1 MWLRRVTHSG
11 AYNLVEHPYR
21 DLAIVALVVIIH
33 LTAKHAL
40 RSGLTAADNDISSGQ
55 RMPPILHPPDIRLV
69 IILIGTCTTARVPT
83 YRLPRTHL
91 NRVQSNSP
99 SSVALLPCLRSVAF
113 TTATLAA
120 PPSFSAIA
128 GGVLRRVLL
137 EVTSD
142 DHLHIPPPNSTRVSL
157 APDHVGQ
164 AGGPEAQ
171 PRAPVEDLKHGSN
184 NGQRQHPPLD
194 YPRARGRHRKPLH
207 NAPMDRALRR
217 GRQAQH
223 RAAHRPTARAAQSLE
238 FRRRRRR
245 RQRALTTVLT
255 TDTARQRKS
264 Y

>member
-1 MWLRRVTHSG
+1 MRLRRVTHSG
-11 AYNLVEHPYR
+11 AHNLVEHPYR

-40 RSGLTAADNDISSGQ
+40 RSGLAAADNDISSVQ

-83 YRLPRTHL
+83 CRLPRTHL
-91 NRVQSNSP
+91 NRAQSNSP
-99 SSVALLPCLRSVAF
+99 SSVALSPCLRSVAF

-142 DHLHIPPPNSTRVSL
+142 DHLHIPPPNSTRLSL

-171 PRAPVEDLKHGSN
+171 PRAPWKISST
-184 NGQRQHPPLD
+184 PPIMAND
-194 YPRARGRHRKPLH
+194 STRW
-207 NAPMDRALRR
+207 
-217 GRQAQH
+217 
-223 RAAHRPTARAAQSLE
+223 
-238 FRRRRRR
+238 
-245 RQRALTTVLT
+245 
-255 TDTARQRKS
+255 
-264 Y
+264 